1 MNQPDGTSRGV
12 NSPIISN
19 PDLEPQPVTIV
30 CNDPEYPDQPC
41 PICKGIGV
49 IKYAVPADHPR
60 FGKMFPCPNRPV
72 LVDEV
77 RQATLR
83 RLSNLD
89 AFDNKTFEAYETDL
103 PYYNEKQQ
111 QALRLALEAARSFA
125 RHMEGGWLLLEG
137 TYGTGK
143 THLAAAIGNE
153 RLKFGDNVMF
163 VTTPDLLDHL
173 RNTYSPRAEMS
184 YDELFD
190 KMRNATLLILDDLG
204 VENPSEWAKEKLF
217 QLLNHRY
224 SHQMATVI
232 TTNAD
237 LDSLDPRIR
246 SRLLDINVIRRIV
259 IDAPDYRNMTPN
271 ENEQVLLSRVA
282 MYEGMTFESF
292 DIETNIT
299 PPEQENLLKAARVA
313 EEFSHQPTNWLLFMG
328 NFGSGKTH
336 LAASIANYR
345 RMLGDD
351 VLFMPVPDLLDY
363 LRTTFDPKTDM
374 TYDKLFNQIRNAQ
387 LLVLDDLGTE
397 SAKPWAQEKLF
408 QILDYRYVGRKPTV
422 ITTAKKFEE
431 INQRLVSRL
440 IDSRVCRNIALTI
453 PAYAQRIKRRNT

>member
-1 MNQPDGTSRGV
+1 MTPPDGTSPGESTR
-12 NSPIISN
+12 ITLN
-19 PDLEPQPVTIV
+19 PDLEPQPVTII
-30 CNDPEYPDQPC
+30 CNDPDYPDQPC

-49 IKYAVPADHPR
+49 IKYAVPAEHPR
-60 FGKMFPCPNRPV
+60 FGKMFRCPNRPV
-72 LVDEV
+72 VVDAE
-77 RQATLR
+77 RQEKLR

-89 AFDNKTFEAYETDL
+89 AFDNKTFDSYETDI

-111 QALRLALEAARSFA
+111 QALRVALEAARSFA
-125 RHMEGGWLLLEG
+125 RNMEGGWLLLEG

-173 RNTYSPRAEMS
+173 RNTYNPRAEMT

-224 SHQMATVI
+224 SHQRPTVI
-232 TTNAD
+232 TTNVD

-246 SRLLDINVIRRIV
+246 SRLLDLNVIRRIV

-282 MYEGMTFESF
+282 MYEGMTFDTF

-299 PPEQENLLKAARVA
+299 PPEQENLLKAARA
-313 EEFSHQPTNWLLFMG
+313 ADEFAQNPMNWLLFMG
-328 NFGSGKTH
+328 NFGNGKTH
-336 LAASIANYR
+336 LAAAIANYR
-345 RMLGDD
+345 RMMGDD

-363 LRTTFDPKTDM
+363 LRTTFDPKSDI

-397 SAKPWAQEKLF
+397 STKPWAQEKLF
-408 QILDYRYVGRKPTV
+408 QILDYRYVGRKATV
-422 ITTAKKFEE
+422 ITTAKKFDEL
-431 INQRLVSRL
+431 NQRLVSRL
-440 IDSRVCRNIALTI
+440 IDTRVCRNIALTV

>member
-1 MNQPDGTSRGV
+1 M
-12 NSPIISN
+12 
-19 PDLEPQPVTIV
+19 
-30 CNDPEYPDQPC
+30 
-41 PICKGIGV
+41 
-49 IKYAVPADHPR
+49 IKYAVPPEHPR
-60 FGKMFPCPNRPV
+60 FGKMFRCPNRPV
-72 LVDEV
+72 LVDED

-89 AFDNKTFEAYETDL
+89 AFDNKTFEAYETEI

-111 QALRLALEAARSFA
+111 QALRVALEAARSFA
-125 RHMEGGWLLLEG
+125 RYMESGWLLLEG

-173 RNTYSPRAEMS
+173 RNTYSPRAEMT

-224 SHQMATVI
+224 SHQQATVI
-232 TTNAD
+232 TTNTD

-246 SRLLDINVIRRIV
+246 SRLMDINVIRRIV

-282 MYEGMTFESF
+282 MYEGMTFETF

-299 PPEQENLLKAARVA
+299 PPEQENLLKAARAA
-313 EEFSHQPTNWLLFMG
+313 EEFAHQPTNWLLFMG

-345 RMLGDD
+345 RMVGDD

-440 IDSRVCRNIALTI
+440 IDTRVCRNIALTVQ
-453 PAYAQRIKRRNT
+453 AYAQRIKRRNT